1 MWSGGGGGA
10 NTAVCAV
17 LVRVGHI
24 WVEAEGVCCEV
35 DCETEGYA
43 GGTLG
48 VPVVDG
54 DALGV
59 PVADGVTLERVV
71 LPIEGVRVRVGAGV
85 GVYKGVKVLALNC
98 SSRKSGVPRPV
109 TYVA

>member
-1 MWSGGGGGA
+1 
-10 NTAVCAV
+10 
-17 LVRVGHI
+17 
-24 WVEAEGVCCEV
+24 VEAEGRFCEV
-35 DCETEGYA
+35 DCETKGDA

-59 PVADGVTLERVV
+59 PVVDGVTLERVV
-71 LPIEGVRVRVGAGV
+71 LPIEGVGVGVYV
-85 GVYKGVKVLALNC
+85 GVYKGVKVLALDC

-109 TYVA
+109 TYGAHRKSTPNLKRASRWEDTLDPILQ